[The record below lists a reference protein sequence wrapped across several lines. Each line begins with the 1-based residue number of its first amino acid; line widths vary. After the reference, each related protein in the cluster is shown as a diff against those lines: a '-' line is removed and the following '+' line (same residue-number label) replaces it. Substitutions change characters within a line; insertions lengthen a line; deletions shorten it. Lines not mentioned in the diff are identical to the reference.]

1 MIFNRGTKKYK
12 YVSQISPD
20 FFELE
25 IVGFSEFKSPV
36 MSVDIVAT
44 PLADRDGYGIAQT
57 LAAVTDRGYWLE
69 TMLLYQ
75 WPKFMEFK
83 QKGWYATRGYSVQYH
98 IWQDRKGYI
107 LEESDIIKD
116 IRGERR
122 VVIKDGDP
130 INLRM
135 EIKGEDIYLQVIGRE
150 TYEVKYPSYG
160 AQTFIG
166 TDGPNA
172 KGYYTGFAT
181 ECYHIS
187 EQYGAVNPRPV
198 VVKMREPSEVKK
210 GYIEIAESRRPFF
223 RTDIDENILL
233 LISPVEFYPKFNMLL
248 GPGRFSGSSKEFSI
262 EVQEREE

>member
-1 MIFNRGTKKYK
+1 MIFNRDTKKYK

-25 IVGFSEFKSPV
+25 IIGFSEFASSV
-36 MSVDIVAT
+36 ISVDAVAT

-57 LAAVTDRGYWLE
+57 LAAVTDRGYWYE
-69 TMLLYQ
+69 VMLLYQ
-75 WPKFMEFK
+75 WPKFLDFK
-83 QKGWYATRGYSVQYH
+83 GREGWYMTRGYSVQYH
-98 IWQDRKGYI
+98 IWTPDKKAYVMD
-107 LEESDIIKD
+107 ESDIIKD

-135 EIKGEDIYLQVIGRE
+135 EIRGEYVIFQVIGRE

-166 TDGPNA
+166 MERPQ
-172 KGYYTGFAT
+172 GYYTGFAT
-181 ECYHIS
+181 EYYHTSI
-187 EQYGAVNPRPV
+187 QYGAVNPRPI
-198 VVKMREPSEVKK
+198 VVKMREPSEVRR

-223 RTDIDENILL
+223 TDIDENILL
-233 LISPVEFYPKFNMLL
+233 LISPVEFYPEFNVIL
-248 GPGRFSGSSKEFSI
+248 GPGRFSGNGKEFSV